1 MLPALRRLRPTLL
14 DKYIAKEILPPFGLG
29 LMLFTFILLLQQ
41 ITILTG
47 VLIARSADLPTIL
60 RVFLNLL
67 PSIFAVTIPMAFLL
81 GVLLAFGRLASESE
95 IVALRASGVSP
106 GLLLRP
112 VLLLSLLASAA
123 TFYVMAVALP
133 EANQSYRRIMF
144 TLVVNKA
151 RSAIRPRVF
160 TDDLLPGGQLL
171 MYVTDIPASSGL
183 WKDVFIH
190 DVREPRTPAVILART
205 GRLVIDERARSVA
218 LYLEQGVR
226 YSFDRDDAARDRR
239 LAFRDHLVYLP
250 EDAVFPRVSLSK
262 GDREMTL
269 GELNQR
275 IGELL
280 AQGRPEKDTWPYWV
294 EVHKKFAI
302 PLACVVFGLLGLG
315 LSLGSR
321 KEARS
326 AAFALS
332 IGIIFIYYVLIRLG
346 EQAGDTGLL
355 RPALSMWGA
364 DVVLGLAALALL
376 WLNHREAA
384 FDPLD
389 PAHYDLRFIARG
401 LGALV
406 PRRGAAPAPV
416 PGRPVPKN
424 RPVVVVRIPRPS
436 FRIFGLLDRH
446 VARLYLGYLALVLLG
461 FWSIF
466 LLAHFLDL
474 FDDIQQH
481 RVKGAVVLRYYAYYS
496 PNILNLISH
505 VAVLVTTL
513 TTLGVLARR
522 NEITAM
528 KAGGVSVYR
537 ASLPVLAL
545 GLLGSLLLFAAG
557 EFLLPY
563 TNREANKDFNVIK
576 GRPPQSSSYYE
587 RRWILG
593 SDGRFYNY
601 DYLEERAA
609 SDQALPKRAR
619 PSEAISLH
627 GLSVYDVDAK
637 AWDLRDYLYAKKA
650 TWDGFTYALQDG
662 WRRTWV
668 PKPEVTLFRETRS
681 REIEPPAYFQR
692 EDKDSDTLPFGELKA
707 QIDAL
712 ERRGLDVAKLRV
724 QLHRKLAF
732 PAVAVVMTL
741 IGVPFAF
748 TVARRGALYGIGI
761 AIVIAIVYWASLG
774 IFEALGNNGLL
785 PPLLAAW
792 SPNLLF
798 GVAGAYLMLNLET

>member
-47 VLIARSADLPTIL
+47 VLIARSADLATIL

-144 TLVVNKA
+144 SLVVNKA

-226 YSFDRDDAARDRR
+226 YSFDREDATRDRR
-239 LAFRDHLVYLP
+239 LAFHDHLVYLP

-269 GELNQR
+269 DELRQR
-275 IGELL
+275 IDEMRG
-280 AQGRPEKDTWPYWV
+280 QGRPEKDTWPYWV

-364 DVVLGLAALALL
+364 DVVLGVAALVLL

-389 PAHYDLRFIARG
+389 PAHYDLRFVWR
-401 LGALV
+401 ALHALR
-406 PRRGAAPAPV
+406 PRRAPEPPRA
-416 PGRPVPKN
+416 GRPVPAPV

-436 FRIFGLLDRH
+436 FRVFGLLDRH
-446 VARLYLGYLALVLLG
+446 VARIYLGYLALVLLG

-496 PNILNLISH
+496 PNILHLISH

-537 ASLPVLAL
+537 ATLPVLAL

-563 TNREANKDFNVIK
+563 TNREASKDFNVIK

-601 DYLEERAA
+601 EYLEEGPAP
-609 SDQALPKRAR
+609 SDVRR
-619 PSEAISLH
+619 SEAVTLH

-637 AWDLRDYLYAKKA
+637 AWDLRDYLYARRA
-650 TWDGFTYALQDG
+650 AWDGVAYMLQDG
-662 WRRTWV
+662 WRRTW
-668 PKPEVTLFRETRS
+668 KPQPAVALFRETRS
-681 REIEPPAYFQR
+681 REIETPAYFRR

-798 GVAGAYLMLNLET
+798 GVTGAYLMLNLET

>member
-1 MLPALRRLRPTLL
+1 MLPVLRRLRPTLL
-14 DKYIAKEILPPFGLG
+14 DKYIAKEILPPFALG

-47 VLIARSADLPTIL
+47 VLIARSADLSTIL

-106 GLLLRP
+106 ALLLRP

-133 EANQSYRRIMF
+133 EANQSYRHIMF

-226 YSFDRDDAARDRR
+226 YSFDRADASRDRR

-250 EDAVFPRVSLSK
+250 EDAVFPRISLSK

-269 GELNQR
+269 GELSQR
-275 IGELL
+275 IDDLL
-280 AQGRPEKDTWPYWV
+280 TQGRSEKETWPYWV

-315 LSLGSR
+315 LSLGNR

-332 IGIIFIYYVLIRLG
+332 IGVIFIYYVLIRLG

-364 DVVLGLAALALL
+364 DVVLGLAALILL

-389 PAHYDLRFIARG
+389 PGHYDLGFVWRG
-401 LGALV
+401 LRALV
-406 PRRGAAPAPV
+406 PREAPRPAASSVQARPAPV
-416 PGRPVPKN
+416 

-436 FRIFGLLDRH
+436 FRVFGLLDRY
-446 VARLYLGYLALVLLG
+446 VARLYLGYLLLVVAG

-496 PNILNLISH
+496 PNILHLISH

-522 NEITAM
+522 NELTAM

-537 ASLPVLAL
+537 ATLPVLGL

-563 TNREANKDFNVIK
+563 TNREASKDFNVIK

-601 DYLEERAA
+601 DYLEEGLA
-609 SDQALPKRAR
+609 PPGAR
-619 PSEAISLH
+619 RSEAVTLH

-637 AWDLRDYLYAKKA
+637 AWDLRDYLFAKKA
-650 TWDGFTYALQDG
+650 AWDGVAYELQDG
-662 WRRTWV
+662 WRRTWAPV
-668 PKPEVTLFRETRS
+668 PAVTLFRETRS
-681 REIEPPAYFQR
+681 REIEAPSYFRR
-692 EDKDSDTLPFGELKA
+692 EDKDSDTLPFGALKA

-712 ERRGLDVAKLRV
+712 EQRGLDVAKLRV

-748 TVARRGALYGIGI
+748 TVARRGALYGIGV